1 MFEPENKEEW
11 EVSDLW
17 DRLVD
22 DGIATE
28 EECQL
33 VTDIL
38 GYTREAMLDI
48 LYARTG
54 YRNFEQMEDE
64 R

>member
-1 MFEPENKEEW
+1 MTKDEM
-11 EVSDLW
+11 W

-28 EECQL
+28 EEINL
-33 VTDIL
+33 VTDIN
-38 GYTREAMLDI
+38 GYTEESLLDI
-48 LYARTG
+48 LYCRTG

-64 R
+64 E

>member
-22 DGIATE
+22 EDIATSRE
-28 EECQL
+28 LEL
-33 VTDIL
+33 VTDIV
-38 GYTREAMLDI
+38 GYTQEAMYDV

-54 YRNFEQMEDE
+54 YRNFEQMEAE